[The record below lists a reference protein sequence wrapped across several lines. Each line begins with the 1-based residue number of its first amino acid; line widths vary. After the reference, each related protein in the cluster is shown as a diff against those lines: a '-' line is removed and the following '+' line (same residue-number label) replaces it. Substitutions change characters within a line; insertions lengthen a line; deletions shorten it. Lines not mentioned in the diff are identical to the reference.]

1 MGIAKIS
8 KYSNTKKGMVTEQ
21 IPQGAE
27 LVSFDFSILRVIL
40 ELYIAKLQFT
50 GGLQIMGVVNI
61 SKNKAQ
67 SQNNLGNR
75 FLEYFYV

>member
-1 MGIAKIS
+1 MA
-8 KYSNTKKGMVTEQ
+8 TEQ

-50 GGLQIMGVVNI
+50 VGLQIMGVVNI